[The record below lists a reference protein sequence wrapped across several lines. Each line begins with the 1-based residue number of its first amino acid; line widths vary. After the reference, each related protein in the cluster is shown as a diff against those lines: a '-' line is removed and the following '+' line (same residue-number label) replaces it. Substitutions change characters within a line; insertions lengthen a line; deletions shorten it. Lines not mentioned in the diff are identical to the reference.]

1 MKALSHNRSMTF
13 IGCGSSVKHVRVVG
27 LDSDS
32 CLCLTYVIITF
43 FPVLFFGGSHLCLGT
58 NCFDHLL
65 KTLFLT
71 SFRDRAIELDINT
84 SEIIKLTVDKWI
96 DH

>member
-1 MKALSHNRSMTF
+1 MSNLRYHHFLSGTS
-13 IGCGSSVKHVRVVG
+13 
-27 LDSDS
+27 
-32 CLCLTYVIITF
+32 
-43 FPVLFFGGSHLCLGT
+43 FFGGSHLCLGT